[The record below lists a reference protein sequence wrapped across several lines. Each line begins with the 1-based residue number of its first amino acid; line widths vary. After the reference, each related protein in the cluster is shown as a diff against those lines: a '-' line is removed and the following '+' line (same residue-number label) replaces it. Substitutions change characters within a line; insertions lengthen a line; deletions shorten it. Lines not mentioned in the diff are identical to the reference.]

1 MPTAMV
7 SVSRARISRQIC
19 QKTTKLRI
27 ASQKLTACGNQC
39 IDLFVM

>member
-1 MPTAMV
+1 MLTAMV
-7 SVSRARISRQIC
+7 LVSRARIRRQIC

-39 IDLFVM
+39 IDRFVM